1 MAVEAREPLN
11 AFETLKQHHLENMRP
26 ELKRAI
32 VRRAWNQQVADI
44 ARQEHVS
51 CATVKQRLGAAPG
64 ELFDT
69 LPEGFRRDPYTA
81 ATWVSCHLACC
92 LQEAVQQLRDE
103 AAA

>member
-1 MAVEAREPLN
+1 MAVEAREPLSS
-11 AFETLKQHHLENMRP
+11 FEVLKQHHLENVRP

-44 ARQEHVS
+44 SRQEHVS
-51 CATVKQRLGAAPG
+51 GATAKQRLSAATG

-81 ATWVSCHLACC
+81 ATWVSLHLACC
-92 LQEAVQQLRDE
+92 LKEAVRQLRDE